1 MQSSVYAAT
10 ATNDGRKQLSSA
22 GLPASL
28 ETYKSGGE
36 IPETLW
42 GSILRVQSLGGMNEL
57 NEKCQDLESSAMRAM
72 LSIDNINASILR
84 EERIDQSFRV
94 RFPSSLKGTPSTQ
107 LNVDIKVRINKYR
120 QTDILTDRCLDRQID
135 RLTRQP
141 NKHTLTHV
149 FNIVWI

>member
-1 MQSSVYAAT
+1 MKQGEGTSQEYFRSIQPKAIRSRLITARETLDQLFMRSSVYAAT

-84 EERIDQSFRV
+84 EERIDQSFRI

-107 LNVDIKVRINKYR
+107 LNVDIKVRIN
-120 QTDILTDRCLDRQID
+120 
-135 RLTRQP
+135 
-141 NKHTLTHV
+141 
-149 FNIVWI
+149 